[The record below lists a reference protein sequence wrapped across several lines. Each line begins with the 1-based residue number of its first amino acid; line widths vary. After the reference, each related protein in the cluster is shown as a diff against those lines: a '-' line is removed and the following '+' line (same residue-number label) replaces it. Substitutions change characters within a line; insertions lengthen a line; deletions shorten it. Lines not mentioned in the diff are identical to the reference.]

1 MLLSERN
8 AMTWIKTLNK
18 RVRAEDSLSSA
29 RRKAALMISFII
41 IATAL
46 FFYLLHPYRSH
57 TQLLNIAYDA
67 PRIYFQQ
74 VDTSCAMDVK
84 TSHAGSIL
92 QTESL
97 TKGLVAD
104 TVCLSS
110 AEEIELLN
118 SDKHIVAPD
127 WREHFPYHCSPF
139 YTTAVMLV
147 KKAKENSIRN
157 WDDLFSKDVLVALPS
172 PAISG
177 LGRHAYL
184 TLLANRLSTSPREA
198 QKEVTKLML
207 KAHLYGLGAYQSFY
221 CFLNDCK
228 ADVFITWE
236 NEAIRIVEREPQTYE
251 IIYPSMGIIAE
262 PTVAILHKYTQKRET
277 TEQAR
282 AYLNYLFSK
291 EGQIIAETNGLRPRI
306 PNRIRNFP
314 EIELKSITEI
324 FGNLKETYQQH
335 FAPNGT
341 FQQILKL
348 REAHIGGVE

>member
-1 MLLSERN
+1 
-8 AMTWIKTLNK
+8 
-18 RVRAEDSLSSA
+18 
-29 RRKAALMISFII
+29 
-41 IATAL
+41 
-46 FFYLLHPYRSH
+46 
-57 TQLLNIAYDA
+57 
-67 PRIYFQQ
+67 
-74 VDTSCAMDVK
+74 MDVK

-92 QTESL
+92 QTEAL
-97 TKGLVAD
+97 IKGLVAD

-110 AEEIELLN
+110 AEEIDQLN

-147 KKAKENSIRN
+147 RKEKKPDIHDWE
-157 WDDLFSKDVLVALPS
+157 DLFSNDVLVALPS

-184 TLLANRLSTSPREA
+184 TLLANRLSTSPQEA
-198 QKEVTKLML
+198 QQDVTKLML

-221 CFLNDCK
+221 CFHNDCK

-251 IIYPSMGIIAE
+251 IIYPTKGIIAE

-291 EGQIIAETNGLRPRI
+291 EGQLIAENNGLRPRI
-306 PNRIRNFP
+306 PNGIRNFP
-314 EIELKSITEI
+314 EIELKTITEI
-324 FGNLKETYQQH
+324 FGSQKETYQQH
-335 FAPNGT
+335 FFPNGT
-341 FQQILKL
+341 FQQILKI
-348 REAHIGGVE
+348 RDAHIGGVE